1 MTRFVLFGVV
11 VLLLVAL
18 RVWRHRRRAAGTATL
33 RGPRRRFNLP
43 TGSPGPVRLVATR
56 EIRERV
62 RGRIFRV
69 GTIIIL
75 LVVAGAIVIPVLH
88 KSSTPAQKVAVVGGD
103 RAALERL
110 VRAEAIRVGTTVDFV
125 PEASVSSAQSDLR
138 SGTLDLAVV
147 DGDRIVVGQAID
159 PTDGSD
165 TSNLVDAVSVALGVE
180 QSYRAAGLTAT
191 QIQRLSST
199 KPVPVQSLEP
209 AAKTHTVNGASVIG
223 VILVFVMLTQ
233 YTTWIL
239 MGVMQEKASRV
250 VEVLLATM
258 RPIQLLSG
266 KVLGI
271 GLVAMGQAAAVLVFA
286 LILAEAVGSDVL
298 HGAEPVALAAALVWL
313 LLGYTFYCW
322 VYAAAGSMAE
332 RQDQVQTLALP
343 LSLPMIVGYVI
354 ALTAASSGSAE
365 HLRQGARLLPADGT
379 VRHAGAGRT
388 GPGPVVGIRHL
399 GPRDAGVHGAGGPH
413 RLRDLPARR
422 IAHRCQ
428 CSPARAHQR
437 QRRLTDRS
445 VAGWGEPDG
454 FRPCPLPPPE
464 VADRP

>member
-1 MTRFVLFGVV
+1 MTRFVVFGVLLV
-11 VLLLVAL
+11 LLVAF
-18 RVWRHRRRAAGTATL
+18 RFWRHRHRRATGSATSAVA
-33 RGPRRRFNLP
+33 RRMAKP
-43 TGSPGPVRLVATR
+43 STGSPGAVRLVAAR

-62 RGRIFRV
+62 SGRIFRV

-75 LVVAGAIVIPVLH
+75 LVVGAAIVIPVLH
-88 KSSTPAQKVAVVGGD
+88 KSSVSAQLVAVVGGD
-103 RAALERL
+103 RAALEHL
-110 VRAEAIRVGTTVDFV
+110 VRAEALRVGTTVDFV
-125 PEASVSSAQSDLR
+125 HASSVSAAESDLR
-138 SGTLDLAVV
+138 SGTLDLAVM
-147 DGDRIVVGQAID
+147 DGNRIVVGQAID

-180 QSYRAAGLTAT
+180 QSYKAAGLTANQT
-191 QIQRLSST
+191 EQLNST

-223 VILVFVMLTQ
+223 VILVFLMLTQ

-258 RPIQLLSG
+258 RPMQLLSG

-271 GLVAMGQAAAVLVFA
+271 GLVAMGQAATVLVFA
-286 LILAEAVGSDVL
+286 LILAEAVGSNVL
-298 HGAEPVALAAALVWL
+298 RGAEPVALAAALVWL

-354 ALTAASSGSAE
+354 ALTAASSGSASTFVE
-365 HLRQGARLLPADGT
+365 ALAYFPPTAPFAMPVLVGLDQVQWWGFAISVLVTLTSTVVVARFASGIYLRAVL
-379 VRHAGAGRT
+379 RT
-388 GPGPVVGIRHL
+388 GASVPLRELIR
-399 GPRDAGVHGAGGPH
+399 GGA
-413 RLRDLPARR
+413 A
-422 IAHRCQ
+422 
-428 CSPARAHQR
+428 
-437 QRRLTDRS
+437 
-445 VAGWGEPDG
+445 
-454 FRPCPLPPPE
+454 
-464 VADRP
+464 

>member
-1 MTRFVLFGVV
+1 VTHFVLLGA
-11 VLLLVAL
+11 LLLLFVAF
-18 RVWRHRRRAAGTATL
+18 RVWRHRRRAAGA
-33 RGPRRRFNLP
+33 GPSRALRRR
-43 TGSPGPVRLVATR
+43 TVSSTRSPGAVGLVAAR

-88 KSSTPAQKVAVVGGD
+88 TSSTSAEKVAVVGGD
-103 RAALERL
+103 RAAVERL
-110 VRAEAIRVGTTVDFV
+110 VRAEATRVGTTVDFV
-125 PEASVSSAQSDLR
+125 PQASVSAAESDLR
-138 SGTLDLAVV
+138 SGGLDVAVV
-147 DGDRIVVGQAID
+147 DGDRIVVGRAIH

-180 QSYRAAGLTAT
+180 QSYSAAGLTAA
-191 QIQRLSST
+191 QVQQLSTT
-199 KPVPVQSLEP
+199 KPAPVVSLEP
-209 AAKTHTVNGASVIG
+209 AAKTHVVNGASVIG
-223 VILVFVMLTQ
+223 VILVFLMLTQ

-271 GLVAMGQAAAVLVFA
+271 GLVAMGQAATVLVFA
-286 LILAEAVGSDVL
+286 LIVAEAVGSNVL

-343 LSLPMIVGYVI
+343 LSLPMIVGYVV
-354 ALTAASSGSAE
+354 ALTAASSGSASTFVTALAYFPPTAPFAMPVLVGLDQVQWWE
-365 HLRQGARLLPADGT
+365 FAISVLVTLASTVVVARVASGIYLRAVL
-379 VRHAGAGRT
+379 RT
-388 GPGPVVGIRHL
+388 GASVPLREL
-399 GPRDAGVHGAGGPH
+399 LRGAS
-413 RLRDLPARR
+413 A
-422 IAHRCQ
+422 
-428 CSPARAHQR
+428 
-437 QRRLTDRS
+437 
-445 VAGWGEPDG
+445 
-454 FRPCPLPPPE
+454 
-464 VADRP
+464 

>member
-1 MTRFVLFGVV
+1 MTRFVLFGILLV
-11 VLLLVAL
+11 LLVAF
-18 RVWRHRRRAAGTATL
+18 RVWRHRRRVAGTGTSHAA
-33 RGPRRRFNLP
+33 RRTGNRP
-43 TGSPGPVRLVATR
+43 AGSPGAVRLVAAR

-62 RGRIFRV
+62 HGRIFRV

-88 KSSTPAQKVAVVGGD
+88 KSSTSAQHVAVLGGD

-110 VRAEAIRVGTTVDFV
+110 VRAEAVRVGTTVDFV
-125 PEASVSSAQSDLR
+125 SVASVAAADDELR
-138 SGTLDLAVV
+138 SGTLDVAVV
-147 DGDRIVVGQAID
+147 DGDRIVVGQAIN

-180 QSYRAAGLTAT
+180 QSYKAAGLTTT
-191 QIQRLSST
+191 QIQQLGST
-199 KPVPVQSLEP
+199 KPIPVRSLEP

-271 GLVAMGQAAAVLVFA
+271 GLVAMGQAATVLVFA
-286 LILAEAVGSDVL
+286 LILGRAVGSDVL

-313 LLGYTFYCW
+313 LLGYAFYCW

-354 ALTAASSGSAE
+354 ALTAASSGSASLFVKALAYFPPTAPFAMPVLVGLDQVQWWGFAISVLVTLASTVVVARVASGIYLRAVLRTGGSVP
-365 HLRQGARLLPADGT
+365 LRQLVRSGT
-379 VRHAGAGRT
+379 
-388 GPGPVVGIRHL
+388 
-399 GPRDAGVHGAGGPH
+399 
-413 RLRDLPARR
+413 
-422 IAHRCQ
+422 
-428 CSPARAHQR
+428 
-437 QRRLTDRS
+437 
-445 VAGWGEPDG
+445 
-454 FRPCPLPPPE
+454 
-464 VADRP
+464 

>member
-1 MTRFVLFGVV
+1 MTRFVIFG
-11 VLLLVAL
+11 VLLLLFVAF
-18 RVWRHRRRAAGTATL
+18 RVWRHRRRAAGTG
-33 RGPRRRFNLP
+33 GPRGDHRTFNLP
-43 TGSPGPVRLVATR
+43 TGSPGPVRLVAAR

-88 KSSTPAQKVAVVGGD
+88 KSSTSAEKAAIVGGD

-110 VRAEAIRVGTTVDFV
+110 VRAEADRVGATVEFV
-125 PEASVSSAQSDLR
+125 PEVSVSAAQGDLR
-138 SGTLDLAVV
+138 RGTLDLAVV
-147 DGDRIVVGQAID
+147 DGRRIVVGQAID

-180 QSYRAAGLTAT
+180 QSYRAAGITPT
-191 QIQRLSST
+191 QIQQLNST

-271 GLVAMGQAAAVLVFA
+271 GLVAMGQAATVLVFA
-286 LILAEAVGSDVL
+286 LILAEAVGSSVL

-313 LLGYTFYCW
+313 LLGYAFYCW

-354 ALTAASSGSAE
+354 ALTAASSGSASTFVKALAYFPPTAPFAMPVLVGLDQVQWWGFAISVLVTLASTVVVARVASGIY
-365 HLRQGARLLPADGT
+365 LRAVLRTGASVPLRELIKG
-379 VRHAGAGRT
+379 AGA
-388 GPGPVVGIRHL
+388 
-399 GPRDAGVHGAGGPH
+399 
-413 RLRDLPARR
+413 
-422 IAHRCQ
+422 
-428 CSPARAHQR
+428 
-437 QRRLTDRS
+437 
-445 VAGWGEPDG
+445 
-454 FRPCPLPPPE
+454 
-464 VADRP
+464 

>member
-1 MTRFVLFGVV
+1 MTKFALFGI
-11 VLLLVAL
+11 VLLLLVVF
-18 RVWRHRRRAAGTATL
+18 RVWRHRRRAAGGAT
-33 RGPRRRFNLP
+33 PRVTRQMTIPL
-43 TGSPGPVRLVATR
+43 TGSPGAVRLVAAR

-88 KSSTPAQKVAVVGGD
+88 KSSVSAERVAVVGGD
-103 RAALERL
+103 RAVLERL
-110 VRAEAIRVGTTVDFV
+110 VRAEAIRVGTTVEFV
-125 PEASVSSAQSDLR
+125 PDASVTAAQDALR
-138 SGTLDLAVV
+138 SGSLDLAVV
-147 DGDRIVVGQAID
+147 DGDRVVVGQTID

-180 QSYRAAGLTAT
+180 QSYRAAGLTAP
-191 QIQRLSST
+191 QKQQLNST
-199 KPVPVQSLEP
+199 KPVPVQSLGP
-209 AAKTHTVNGASVIG
+209 ATKTHTVNGATVIG
-223 VILVFVMLTQ
+223 VILVFLMLTQ

-271 GLVAMGQAAAVLVFA
+271 GLVAMGQAATVLVFA
-286 LILAEAVGSDVL
+286 LILGEAVGSEVL

-354 ALTAASSGSAE
+354 ALTAASSGSASLFVKALAYFPPTAPFAMPVLVGLDQVQWWGFAISVLVTLAATVFVARIASGIY
-365 HLRQGARLLPADGT
+365 LRAVL
-379 VRHAGAGRT
+379 RT
-388 GPGPVVGIRHL
+388 GASVP
-399 GPRDAGVHGAGGPH
+399 
-413 RLRDLPARR
+413 LRDLIRGSA
-422 IAHRCQ
+422 
-428 CSPARAHQR
+428 
-437 QRRLTDRS
+437 T
-445 VAGWGEPDG
+445 
-454 FRPCPLPPPE
+454 
-464 VADRP
+464 

>member
-11 VLLLVAL
+11 FLFLVAF
-18 RVWRHRRRAAGTATL
+18 RVWRHWRRPAEGGPARS
-33 RGPRRRFNLP
+33 PRRMTRP
-43 TGSPGPVRLVATR
+43 STGSPGAVRLVAAR
-56 EIRERV
+56 EILERV

-75 LVVAGAIVIPVLH
+75 LVVGAAIVIPVLH
-88 KSSTPAQKVAVVGGD
+88 KSSTSAEHVAVVGGD
-103 RAALERL
+103 GAVLEHL

-125 PEASVSSAQSDLR
+125 PEATLSAAQRDLR

-147 DGDRIVVGQAID
+147 GGNRIVVGQAID
-159 PTDGSD
+159 PGDGSD

-180 QSYRAAGLTAT
+180 QSYRAAGLTGS
-191 QIQRLSST
+191 QIQQLNST
-199 KPVPVQSLEP
+199 KPITVQSLEP
-209 AAKTHTVNGASVIG
+209 AARTHSVNGASVIG

-271 GLVAMGQAAAVLVFA
+271 GLVAMGQAATVLVFA

-343 LSLPMIVGYVI
+343 LSLPIIVGYVI
-354 ALTAASSGSAE
+354 ALTAASSG
-365 HLRQGARLLPADGT
+365 
-379 VRHAGAGRT
+379 HAGTLVEVLAYFPPTAPFAMPVLVGLDQVQWWGFAISVVVTLAATVVVARVASGIYLRAVLRT
-388 GPGPVVGIRHL
+388 GASVPLRELIR
-399 GPRDAGVHGAGGPH
+399 GKA
-413 RLRDLPARR
+413 
-422 IAHRCQ
+422 
-428 CSPARAHQR
+428 
-437 QRRLTDRS
+437 T
-445 VAGWGEPDG
+445 
-454 FRPCPLPPPE
+454 
-464 VADRP
+464 

>member
-1 MTRFVLFGVV
+1 VTRFVLFGLLL
-11 VLLLVAL
+11 LLLVAL
-18 RVWRHRRRAAGTATL
+18 RVWRHRRVAGAAAPRAA
-33 RGPRRRFNLP
+33 RRMTIP
-43 TGSPGPVRLVATR
+43 AMGSPGAVRLVAAR

-88 KSSTPAQKVAVVGGD
+88 KSSTSAEKVAVVGGD
-103 RAALERL
+103 RAAVERL

-125 PEASVSSAQSDLR
+125 PEASVSAAQSDLR
-138 SGTLDLAVV
+138 SGGLDLAVV
-147 DGDRIVVGQAID
+147 DEDRIVVGQAIH
-159 PTDGSD
+159 PTDASD
-165 TSNLVDAVSVALGVE
+165 TSNLVDAVSVALGIE

-191 QIQRLSST
+191 QIQQLSST

-209 AAKTHTVNGASVIG
+209 AAKTQAVNGASVIG
-223 VILVFVMLTQ
+223 VILVFLMLTQ

-271 GLVAMGQAAAVLVFA
+271 GLVAMGQAAIVLAFA
-286 LILAEAVGSDVL
+286 LIVAEAVGSDVL

-354 ALTAASSGSAE
+354 ALTAASSGSASTFVKVLAYFPPTAPFAMPVLVGLDQVQWWGFAISVLVTLASTVVVARIASGIY
-365 HLRQGARLLPADGT
+365 LRAVL
-379 VRHAGAGRT
+379 RT
-388 GPGPVVGIRHL
+388 GASVPLRELIR
-399 GPRDAGVHGAGGPH
+399 GGA
-413 RLRDLPARR
+413 A
-422 IAHRCQ
+422 
-428 CSPARAHQR
+428 
-437 QRRLTDRS
+437 
-445 VAGWGEPDG
+445 
-454 FRPCPLPPPE
+454 
-464 VADRP
+464 

>member
-1 MTRFVLFGVV
+1 MTRIALVG
-11 VLLLVAL
+11 VLLLVFVVL
-18 RVWRHRRRAAGTATL
+18 RVWRHRRRAAGT
-33 RGPRRRFNLP
+33 GPSPAARHGIVSF
-43 TGSPGPVRLVATR
+43 GDSPGAVRLVAAR

-69 GTIIIL
+69 GTVVIL

-88 KSSTPAQKVAVVGGD
+88 TSTTSAEKVAVVGED
-103 RAALERL
+103 HAAAERL
-110 VRAEAIRVGTTVDFV
+110 VRAEAIRVGTRVDFV
-125 PEASVSSAQSDLR
+125 PEASVSAAQSDLR
-138 SGTLDLAVV
+138 SGGLDLAVV
-147 DGDRIVVGQAID
+147 DGNRIVVGQAIN

-180 QSYRAAGLTAT
+180 QSYKAAGLTAT
-191 QIQRLSST
+191 QVRTLSST
-199 KPVPVQSLEP
+199 KPAPVQSLEP

-223 VILVFVMLTQ
+223 VILVFLMLTQ

-271 GLVAMGQAAAVLVFA
+271 GLVAMGQAATVLVFA

-354 ALTAASSGSAE
+354 ALTAASSGSASTFVKVLAYIPPTAPFAMPVLVGLDQVQWWGFAISVLVTLASTVVVARIASGIY
-365 HLRQGARLLPADGT
+365 LRAVL
-379 VRHAGAGRT
+379 RT
-388 GPGPVVGIRHL
+388 GASVPLRELIR
-399 GPRDAGVHGAGGPH
+399 GA
-413 RLRDLPARR
+413 PA
-422 IAHRCQ
+422 
-428 CSPARAHQR
+428 
-437 QRRLTDRS
+437 
-445 VAGWGEPDG
+445 
-454 FRPCPLPPPE
+454 
-464 VADRP
+464 

>member
-1 MTRFVLFGVV
+1 MTRFVVFGV
-11 VLLLVAL
+11 LLVAAVAL
-18 RVWRHRRRAAGTATL
+18 RVWRHRRRAGVAA
-33 RGPRRRFNLP
+33 PPVRRRMTIP
-43 TGSPGPVRLVATR
+43 PVGSPGAVRLVAAR

-62 RGRIFRV
+62 HGRIFRV

-88 KSSTPAQKVAVVGGD
+88 KSSTSAEKVAVVGGD
-103 RAALERL
+103 GAALEHL

-125 PEASVSSAQSDLR
+125 PEASVSAAESDLR
-138 SGTLDLAVV
+138 NGTLDLAVV
-147 DGDRIVVGQAID
+147 DGNRIVVGQAID

-165 TSNLVDAVSVALGVE
+165 TSNLVDAVSGALGVE
-180 QSYRAAGLTAT
+180 QSYGAAGLTAT
-191 QIQRLSST
+191 QIQQLNST

-209 AAKTHTVNGASVIG
+209 AARTHTVNGASVIG

-258 RPIQLLSG
+258 RPIQLLAG

-271 GLVAMGQAAAVLVFA
+271 GLVAMGQAATVLVFA
-286 LILAEAVGSDVL
+286 LILGEAVGSKVL

-313 LLGYTFYCW
+313 LLGYAFYCW

-354 ALTAASSGSAE
+354 ALTAAASGSASTFVKALAYFPPTAPFAMPVLVGLDQVQWWGFAISVFVTVAATVVVARIASGIY
-365 HLRQGARLLPADGT
+365 LRAVL
-379 VRHAGAGRT
+379 RT
-388 GPGPVVGIRHL
+388 GASVPLRELIR
-399 GPRDAGVHGAGGPH
+399 GSAA
-413 RLRDLPARR
+413 
-422 IAHRCQ
+422 
-428 CSPARAHQR
+428 
-437 QRRLTDRS
+437 
-445 VAGWGEPDG
+445 
-454 FRPCPLPPPE
+454 
-464 VADRP
+464 

>member
-1 MTRFVLFGVV
+1 MTRFAVIGVLLV
-11 VLLLVAL
+11 LLVAFRL
-18 RVWRHRRRAAGTATL
+18 WRHRHRRATGSATPAVA
-33 RGPRRRFNLP
+33 RQMMQPS
-43 TGSPGPVRLVATR
+43 TGSPGAVRLVAAR

-62 RGRIFRV
+62 SGRIFRV

-75 LVVAGAIVIPVLH
+75 LVVGAAIVIPVLH
-88 KSSTPAQKVAVVGGD
+88 KSSVSAENVAVVGGD

-125 PEASVSSAQSDLR
+125 HEGSVSGAESDLR
-138 SGTLDLAVV
+138 GGTLDLAVV
-147 DGDRIVVGQAID
+147 DGTRIVVGQAID

-180 QSYRAAGLTAT
+180 QSYKAAGLTAN
-191 QIQRLSST
+191 QMQQLNST

-209 AAKTHTVNGASVIG
+209 AAKTHKVNGASVIG

-258 RPIQLLSG
+258 RPMQLLSG

-271 GLVAMGQAAAVLVFA
+271 GLVAMGQAATVLVFA

-354 ALTAASSGSAE
+354 ALTAASSGSASTFVKALAYFPPTAPFAMPVLVGLDQVQWWGFAISVLVTLASTVVVARFASGIY
-365 HLRQGARLLPADGT
+365 LRAVL
-379 VRHAGAGRT
+379 RT
-388 GPGPVVGIRHL
+388 GASVPLRELIR
-399 GPRDAGVHGAGGPH
+399 GGVA
-413 RLRDLPARR
+413 
-422 IAHRCQ
+422 
-428 CSPARAHQR
+428 
-437 QRRLTDRS
+437 
-445 VAGWGEPDG
+445 
-454 FRPCPLPPPE
+454 
-464 VADRP
+464 

>member
-1 MTRFVLFGVV
+1 MTRFVLFGVLF
-11 VLLLVAL
+11 LLLLAF
-18 RVWRHRRRAAGTATL
+18 RVWRHRRRAAGISSPHVA
-33 RGPRRRFNLP
+33 RRTTNRAA
-43 TGSPGPVRLVATR
+43 GSPGPVRLVAAR
-56 EIRERV
+56 EIRERLH
-62 RGRIFRV
+62 GRIFRV

-88 KSSTPAQKVAVVGGD
+88 KSSTSAEKVAVVGGD

-110 VRAEAIRVGTTVDFV
+110 VRAEALRVGTTVDFV
-125 PEASVSSAQSDLR
+125 PVATVSAAHGALR
-138 SGTLDLAVV
+138 SGALDLAVV

-180 QSYRAAGLTAT
+180 QSYKSAGLTTT
-191 QIQRLSST
+191 QIQQLGST

-271 GLVAMGQAAAVLVFA
+271 GLVAMGQAATVLVFA
-286 LILAEAVGSDVL
+286 LILGEAVGSDVL

-354 ALTAASSGSAE
+354 ALTAASSGSASLFVKALAYFPPTAPFAMPVLVGLGQVQWWGFAISVVVTLAATVVVARVASGIY
-365 HLRQGARLLPADGT
+365 LRAVL
-379 VRHAGAGRT
+379 RT
-388 GPGPVVGIRHL
+388 GGSVPLRELVR
-399 GPRDAGVHGAGGPH
+399 GG
-413 RLRDLPARR
+413 
-422 IAHRCQ
+422 
-428 CSPARAHQR
+428 
-437 QRRLTDRS
+437 T
-445 VAGWGEPDG
+445 
-454 FRPCPLPPPE
+454 
-464 VADRP
+464 

>member
-1 MTRFVLFGVV
+1 M
-11 VLLLVAL
+11 
-18 RVWRHRRRAAGTATL
+18 H
-33 RGPRRRFNLP
+33 
-43 TGSPGPVRLVATR
+43 
-56 EIRERV
+56 
-62 RGRIFRV
+62 GRIFRV

-88 KSSTPAQKVAVVGGD
+88 KSSTSAEKVAVVGGD
-103 RAALERL
+103 RASLERL

-125 PEASVSSAQSDLR
+125 PEASVSAAQRDLR

-147 DGDRIVVGQAID
+147 DGDRIVVGTGDRPDRWVRYVQPRRRGLCGAR
-159 PTDGSD
+159 GR
-165 TSNLVDAVSVALGVE
+165 AVL
-180 QSYRAAGLTAT
+180 RAAGLTAT
-191 QIQRLSST
+191 QIQQLNST

-271 GLVAMGQAAAVLVFA
+271 GLVAMGQAATVLVFA
-286 LILAEAVGSDVL
+286 LVLGEAVGSNVL

-313 LLGYTFYCW
+313 LLGYAFYCW

-343 LSLPMIVGYVI
+343 LSLPIIVGYVI
-354 ALTAASSGSAE
+354 ALTAAASGSASTFVKVLAYFPPTAPFAMPVLVGLGQVQWWGFAVSVLVTLAATVVVARIASGIY
-365 HLRQGARLLPADGT
+365 LRAVL
-379 VRHAGAGRT
+379 RT
-388 GPGPVVGIRHL
+388 GASVPLRELIRGSASPGS
-399 GPRDAGVHGAGGPH
+399 AQHGEPPARRFRMVLREARPDEPH
-413 RLRDLPARR
+413 RLRPSSAHLPG
-422 IAHRCQ
+422 
-428 CSPARAHQR
+428 
-437 QRRLTDRS
+437 QRRGARGPRRRRS
-445 VAGWGEPDG
+445 AVPW
-454 FRPCPLPPPE
+454 
-464 VADRP
+464 